1 MASSSILRAVA
12 TLLNALADVSAQPAC
27 LHCQNVAPCTP
38 TPSRAADVAAA
49 LATSL
54 SSSPTSLSLTG
65 SVPTQSPP
73 RTLSPLA
80 STELTTA
87 TPAVMRAV
95 RSCFTQTWRPSQQ
108 TPSTSTR
115 FTQTWRRPRRA
126 ATPRAPTPLE
136 SDTHGHGQSGQG
148 PEGVVPAEP
157 PERPADDPERMLKQT
172 FEDIECVATTTAGSQ
187 TVATPPCTPAECTRP
202 ASPSRQISSPG
213 LAEHS
218 PSDESNVEVPSD
230 ETDVKS
236 PRTRFLLAAENKEVV
251 TRRSQRALKKHKRKL
266 NDLKTNPPDS
276 SHAKPK
282 KQPAQSS
289 TRGRVQRAVY
299 QPLRPPPGASLP
311 PRPPWLAE
319 EVAVEKV
326 QRMVRAEEQARDQ
339 LEREQRQA
347 RAVCCARNAPPRAHV
362 QPVASA
368 SDARSK
374 QKRRRPKKKKR
385 QQEELSPTDSEYE
398 VSNNVCWESRP
409 VDDMFPDFAN
419 RREVNYC
426 RYYVKRCQ
434 AYNANGQGVLAFVD
448 QLTRASPASQ
458 DDAVEN
464 LLFRHGAA
472 ARAAWSALGVGQLVF
487 SENIEE
493 RNHQEAP
500 SYP

>member
-289 TRGRVQRAVY
+289 TRGRAVY

-326 QRMVRAEEQARDQ
+326 QRMVRE
-339 LEREQRQA
+339 LEREQRHA
-347 RAVCCARNAPPRAHV
+347 RAVYCARNAPPRAHV

-368 SDARSK
+368 
-374 QKRRRPKKKKR
+374 
-385 QQEELSPTDSEYE
+385 TDSEYE

-409 VDDMFPDFAN
+409 VDDMFPDFDN
-419 RREVNYC
+419 RREVNIC
-426 RYYVKRCQ
+426 RYYVKRRQ